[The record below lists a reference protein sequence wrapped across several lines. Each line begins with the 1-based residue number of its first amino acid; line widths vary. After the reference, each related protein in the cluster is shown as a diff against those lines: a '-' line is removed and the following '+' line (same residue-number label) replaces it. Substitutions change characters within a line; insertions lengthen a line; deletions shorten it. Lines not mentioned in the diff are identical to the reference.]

1 MSEYNEVSSRS
12 SSNGGRYAGH
22 YERRSPK
29 KRKRR
34 NNKTMILL
42 IATVLVVVAVII
54 LIIAFGGNKNNDILV
69 GTWKYDQYTEYE
81 FNDNGVGYLCVDD
94 VRYEYKYK
102 ISGDKLK
109 LDFTED
115 IVRDCEYTFTVEEK
129 NLTLVGGE
137 GTDKG
142 TYKLSK
148 ISQLKSLN
156 ERNDLQNE
164 KTSTVQKNY
173 EYHALYSIDIH
184 IKS

>member
-1 MSEYNEVSSRS
+1 MVLCFETGCLLEEYFMSEYNEVSSKP

-22 YERRSPK
+22 YERRTPA

-34 NNKTMILL
+34 NNKPAIILVS
-42 IATVLVVVAVII
+42 AI
-54 LIIAFGGNKNNDILV
+54 LIIAAIIISIVIFGGSKNSDVLV

-81 FNDNGVGYLCVDD
+81 FNDNGIGYLCVDD

-115 IVRDCEYTFTVEEK
+115 VVRDCEYTFTVENK
-129 NLTLVGGE
+129 KLTLVGGE

-142 TYKLSK
+142 TYN
-148 ISQLKSLN
+148 LN
-156 ERNDLQNE
+156 
-164 KTSTVQKNY
+164 KVS
-173 EYHALYSIDIH
+173 
-184 IKS
+184 